1 MRFVD
6 LFAGLGGFHVAL
18 ERLGHTCVFARDVDE
33 TLRELYKKNFGL
45 DAAGDIRSIAPADI
59 PTHDILCAGSPCQP
73 FSKAGEQQGFTCPKW
88 GDLFDYVLA
97 ILDHH
102 CPRYIIFENVPNLTR
117 HNCGRTWLALQ
128 ESLRTAG
135 YDIDHRFLSPHQF
148 GVPQIRQRLFIIGS
162 RSGLNAFQWPQPS
175 PSPALSIADVLD
187 DEPVPS
193 ALARIY
199 PAMLAKSDPP
209 GGAEGAVWRTATP
222 CLARAKCGC
231 RSGATTPGG

>member
-18 ERLGHTCVFARDVDE
+18 ERLGHTCVFASDVDE

-187 DEPVPS
+187 DEPVH
-193 ALARIY
+193 AR
-199 PAMLAKSDPP
+199 PLSPQVDK
-209 GGAEGAVWRTATP
+209 
-222 CLARAKCGC
+222 CLAV
-231 RSGATTPGG
+231 